1 MSTLYQR
8 LDKSAI
14 RLLNLTDHDGE
25 TAVLELRT
33 YARAIA
39 PGYDAV
45 SYAWGEDLSTI
56 SVLCN
61 GHELC
66 IRKELFHALPYI
78 HNWRQSPQVSLW
90 IDAICLNQQD
100 DKEKAIH
107 VPLMGPIYEN
117 AARCLVW
124 LGQGS
129 DESDTAMYSVRVFE
143 QTTMSRMEID
153 PTRTDSLNASKEALR
168 RHGLPPMDHPRW
180 QAVRDLQLR
189 SWFHRLWTLQEI
201 VLSKEAV
208 LMCGTRN
215 LPWHALTNLIQTAIS
230 KGMSPLVVPHYLTS
244 PILRR
249 FDISALQIESL
260 RQGSIG
266 NRSPDATGLSD
277 LMYAADGRKYTEPV
291 DRCWALLGLV
301 SSRFRQAIDDA
312 NLVDYSPNAKAN
324 YHETYLGT
332 MKIHVSQFP
341 EGAMQ
346 LLSMGVSHMNNPKLP
361 SWCPDWHLEQFCV
374 PVLQMG
380 KCTAGFPQAGPE
392 SAVQLKP
399 SMTIDVKSS
408 LNVCGIPLDTVR
420 VVSST
425 TGRIWGSYKDE
436 NGISQKPYL
445 EQCWQWLVESAYI
458 IKSATAVAAGEDSTG
473 NYCTEAM
480 MVAKQ
485 QSDQQLWVNLNTL
498 RNQFCALIFKREV
511 LSTSDAGGL
520 FSRCRNRKIFAMAG
534 GRYGIGPSD
543 MRKGDLVCVFLGG
556 GPLFVLRKAANQNQ
570 NTHESNAHSQLCPED
585 EFELVGDAYVPELMR
600 GEVFQLKSL
609 EFIRYFKLV

>member
-8 LDKSAI
+8 LDKNDI

-25 TAVLELRT
+25 TAVLDLRT
-33 YARAIA
+33 YARATA

-45 SYAWGEDLSTI
+45 SYAWGEDLSTVSI
-56 SVLCN
+56 LCN

-66 IRKELFHALPYI
+66 IRKDLFDALPYI
-78 HNWRQSPQVSLW
+78 HKWRQGPQVPLW
-90 IDAICLNQQD
+90 IDSICLNQQD
-100 DKEKAIH
+100 DKEKATH
-107 VPLMGPIYEN
+107 VPMMGLVYEN

-129 DESDTAMYSVRVFE
+129 EESDMAMYSVRVFA
-143 QTTMSRMEID
+143 QTMSRMEID
-153 PTRTDSLNASKEALR
+153 PKRTDTLNASKEALR
-168 RHGLPPMDHPRW
+168 NHGLPPMDHPRW
-180 QAVRDLQLR
+180 QGVRDLQLR

-201 VLSKEAV
+201 ILSKEAV

-215 LPWHALTNLIQTAIS
+215 LPWGALTDLIKTAIS
-230 KGMSPLVVPHYLTS
+230 KGMSPLVVPHYLTA

-277 LMYAADGRKYTEPV
+277 LMHAADGRKYTEPV

-301 SSRFRQAIDDA
+301 SSHFRQAIDDA

-324 YHETYLGT
+324 YHETYLGV

-341 EGAMQ
+341 AGAMR

-361 SWCPDWHLEQFCV
+361 SWCPDWHLEQFCEAV
-374 PVLQMG
+374 VQMG
-380 KCTAGFPQAGPE
+380 ECTAGFPRAGKD
-392 SAVQLKP
+392 SAVQLRP
-399 SMTIDVKSS
+399 HMTVNVNSS
-408 LNVCGIPLDTVR
+408 LNICGLPLDTVR

-425 TGRIWGSYKDE
+425 TGKIWGSYKDE

-458 IKSATAVAAGEDSTG
+458 IKSTTAVAAGEKSTAD
-473 NYCTEAM
+473 YCAEAM
-480 MVAKQ
+480 MIAKQ
-485 QSDQQLWVNLNTL
+485 QSDQQLWAHLNTL
-498 RNQFCALIFKREV
+498 RNQFCALFFQREV
-511 LSTSDAGGL
+511 LASSDGGGL
-520 FSRCRNRKIFAMAG
+520 FQRCRNRKFFAMAG
-534 GRYGIGPSD
+534 GRYGIGPCD
-543 MRKGDLVCVFLGG
+543 MQKGDLVCVFLGG
-556 GPLFVLRKAANQNQ
+556 GPLFVLRKAANQNR

-585 EFELVGDAYVPELMR
+585 EFEFVGDAYAPDLMR
-600 GEVFQLKSL
+600 GEVFRLKSL
-609 EFIRYFKLV
+609 EFMRYFKLV